1 MAYKMKTSVSGLCS
15 PLQQSYEVG
24 SKRHSRKLK
33 KQGKTRGQLKDA
45 GFTQESSHRSTKG
58 TTFMGG
64 AGFRDAYQAE
74 DGSYKMHKAMSSK
87 KVQRKIKKYDKTAKQ
102 LDEFY

>member
-33 KQGKTRGQLKDA
+33 KQSKTRGQLKDA
-45 GFTQESSHRSTKG
+45 GFEQMSNHRSVRG
-58 TTFMGG
+58 TMFMGSG
-64 AGFRDAYQAE
+64 PRHYQAE
-74 DGSYKMHKAMSSK
+74 DGLYKQHKPMSSK
-87 KVQRKIKKYDKTAKQ
+87 KSTRKLKKYDKTAKQ

>member
-1 MAYKMKTSVSGLCS
+1 MSYKMKTSVSGLCS

-33 KQGKTRGQLKDA
+33 KQAKTRGQLKDA
-45 GFTQESSHRSTKG
+45 GLEQVSSHRSVRG
-58 TTFMGG
+58 TTFMGS
-64 AGFRDAYQAE
+64 APRHYQTK
-74 DGSYKMHKAMSSK
+74 DGYYKQHKPMSSNK
-87 KVQRKIKKYDKTAKQ
+87 LGRKIRKYDKTAKQ

>member
-1 MAYKMKTSVSGLCS
+1 MPYKMKTSVSGLCS

-33 KQGKTRGQLKDA
+33 KQGKTRGQLKDS
-45 GFTQESSHRSTKG
+45 GWTQESSHRSTKG
-58 TTFMGG
+58 TTFMGTG
-64 AGFRDAYQAE
+64 PGHYPAN
-74 DGSYKMHKAMSSK
+74 DGTGQYKMHKAMSSK
-87 KVQRKIKKYDKTAKQ
+87 KAQRKIKKYDKTAKQ